1 MDELQIK
8 TSEII
13 RNIFLQGAESIVVST
28 LHGKRH
34 IVKLNRDGKTISS
47 ETGLGIQQIDLSIF
61 DIVVEFLRENG
72 GIAPKGNGRNSK
84 VGLGKCTSD
93 TVCYCIATKYYG
105 HKEGESTFDPVFIV
119 AAILDQAGICENS
132 RGYLRLKL

>member
-1 MDELQIK
+1 MVIFMK

-13 RNIFLQGAESIVVST
+13 RNMFMQSAGSIVVTT
-28 LHGKRH
+28 LRGKSH
-34 IVKLNRDGKTISS
+34 VVKLNNDGKSISS

-61 DIVVEFLRENG
+61 DIVVDFLKENG

-105 HKEGESTFDPVFIV
+105 HKVGEFTFDPVFII
-119 AAILDQAGICENS
+119 AAILDMAGICENS